1 MKKLLLGSVVVL
13 GMSAP
18 VVAADMAARPIARP
32 AAFTN
37 WTGCYVG
44 GGAGTM
50 VGHTD
55 GFSSTAAT
63 TFGFPAAAFVVPP
76 AGTQFSQNIDMTGIT
91 FGGYGGC
98 QLQFG
103 VWVVGA
109 EGDWWGNNKEGQ
121 AFAVNGPG
129 AIILPGGTVGSN
141 GLIWSLKER
150 WYATARGRLGYAV
163 DKWLFYVTGG
173 AAWVKL
179 DSSEFCVNNPTVT
192 LAGAAVAAPGCAGP
206 LASAVLQT
214 DKRSGWT
221 VGGGVEYA
229 LPYNWSIRSEYL
241 YIRIPSYTTFTPG
254 VGNGLILTN
263 MPTNLTVADI
273 SNHIFRAG
281 LTYRFDFGKAVPA
294 VTK

>member
-1 MKKLLLGSVVVL
+1 MKKLLLGSVVAL

-18 VVAADMAARPIARP
+18 AIAADLAARPIARP
-32 AAFTN
+32 AAITN
-37 WTGCYVG
+37 WTGCYLG

-50 VGHTD
+50 VGHTS
-55 GFSSTAAT
+55 GYSTTAAT
-63 TFGFPAAAFVVPP
+63 TFPFNPALVVPP
-76 AGTQFSQNIDMTGIT
+76 AGTQLSQDIDMTGVT
-91 FGGYGGC
+91 FGGFGGC
-98 QLQFG
+98 QVQFG

-121 AFAVNGPG
+121 AFAVNGPA
-129 AIILPGGTVGSN
+129 AIVLPGAGAAS

-150 WYATARGRLGYAV
+150 WYATARARLGYAV

-179 DSSEFCVNNPTVT
+179 DSSEFCVNNPGGS
-192 LAGAAVAAPGCAGP
+192 AAAVAAVCAGP
-206 LASAVLQT
+206 LASGVLQT
-214 DKRSGWT
+214 DNRTGWT
-221 VGGGVEYA
+221 IGGGVEYA

-241 YIRIPSYTTFTPG
+241 FIKIPSYTTFTPG
-254 VGNGLILTN
+254 IGNGLAVTA

-273 SNHIFRAG
+273 NNHIWRAG
-281 LTYRFDFGKAVPA
+281 LTYRFDFGKVVPA